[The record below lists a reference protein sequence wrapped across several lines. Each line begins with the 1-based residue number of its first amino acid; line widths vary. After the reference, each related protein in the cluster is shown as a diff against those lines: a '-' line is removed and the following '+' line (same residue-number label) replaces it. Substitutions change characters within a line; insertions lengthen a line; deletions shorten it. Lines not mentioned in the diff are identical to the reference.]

1 MANGI
6 TRFSPG
12 MLQPDGSI
20 GPVMSRTT
28 PVVPRPAIMANA
40 MPFSPSYGV
49 NPATLPSAVRQPAA
63 PAPTPAAPAM
73 TQRPAGLLGGGT
85 TDYRSL
91 LSDANRQAREQGL
104 FAMLMGLGRPVP
116 RGESRLM
123 GALQMG
129 QQARQAA
136 QQSALGGISTQ
147 MKLEEMERQRAM
159 EQARLK
165 AIQASQ
171 DRIQGAAGQVG
182 VMESEAA
189 QTAQTPGL
197 TTFSAYQ
204 QSQMDPNQ
212 REIAKRSEVLA
223 QEADALAFVAP
234 EESQRLRDQAA
245 QLRDQVTGG
254 LMTRK
259 DAVPREESL
268 RKEFNDNYVEQTN
281 EIVQRRNSLIELL
294 QQGGPVSKYLTF
306 VSAIKTVEPNSAV
319 LSSEYESAQALSGL
333 LTRLQVALEGIE
345 GDKPLPEQFRK
356 DMENVGNLM
365 AEAAM
370 EHYNKGAEQYRGIAT
385 RSNLNPENVIIQPT
399 PIRDISA
406 STTSTIENPAT
417 SVRSI
422 RSRGGVPQ

>member
-1 MANGI
+1 
-6 TRFSPG
+6 

-20 GPVMSRTT
+20 GPAMSRTT
-28 PVVPRPAIMANA
+28 PVVPRPSIMANA

-63 PAPTPAAPAM
+63 PAPTPAAPALA
-73 TQRPAGLLGGGT
+73 QRPAGLLGGGT

-136 QQSALGGISTQ
+136 QQSALGDISTQ
-147 MKLEEMERQRAM
+147 MKLEEMERKRAQ
-159 EQARLK
+159 EQARLD
-165 AIQASQ
+165 AIQSSQ
-171 DRIQGAAGQVG
+171 DRIQGTMGQVG
-182 VMESEAA
+182 VMEAEAM

-212 REIAKRSEVLA
+212 LAIAKRSEVLA
-223 QEADALAFVAP
+223 QEADALAFIAP
-234 EESQRLRDQAA
+234 ERSKQLRDQAKT
-245 QLRDQVTGG
+245 LRDQATTG
-254 LMTRK
+254 LMTRA

-268 RKEFNDNYVEQTN
+268 RKEFNQNYVEETN
-281 EIVQRRNSLIELL
+281 DIVQRRNTLIELL

-333 LTRLQVALEGIE
+333 LTRLQVKLEGIE
-345 GDKPLPEQFRK
+345 GTKPLPKQFRE

-370 EHYNKGAEQYRGIAT
+370 EHYNKGAEQYRGIAI
-385 RSNLNPENVIIQPT
+385 RQNLNPENVILQPT
-399 PIRDISA
+399 PIRN
-406 STTSTIENPAT
+406 TSTMTTDTVDNPAA
-417 SVRSI
+417 SVRDI
-422 RSRGGVPQ
+422 RTRGGVPQT

>member
-1 MANGI
+1 MNRQHGVWRTRLTVWWPRVFIWQPIRFYEVTMANGI

-49 NPATLPSAVRQPAA
+49 NPATMPRTPPRPATPAPAA
-63 PAPTPAAPAM
+63 PATM
-73 TQRPAGLLGGGT
+73 QRPVGLLGGGT

-104 FAMLMGLGRPVP
+104 FAMLMGLGRRVP
-116 RGESRLM
+116 RGESRLT

-136 QQSALGGISTQ
+136 QKSALGDINTQ
-147 MKLEEMERQRAM
+147 MRLEEMDRKRSL
-159 EQARLK
+159 EQARLD

-171 DRIQGAAGQVG
+171 DRIQGTMGQVG
-182 VMESEAA
+182 VMEAEAM

-212 REIAKRSEVLA
+212 LAIAKRSEVLA

-254 LMTRK
+254 
-259 DAVPREESL
+259 
-268 RKEFNDNYVEQTN
+268 
-281 EIVQRRNSLIELL
+281 
-294 QQGGPVSKYLTF
+294 
-306 VSAIKTVEPNSAV
+306 
-319 LSSEYESAQALSGL
+319 
-333 LTRLQVALEGIE
+333 
-345 GDKPLPEQFRK
+345 
-356 DMENVGNLM
+356 
-365 AEAAM
+365 
-370 EHYNKGAEQYRGIAT
+370 
-385 RSNLNPENVIIQPT
+385 
-399 PIRDISA
+399 
-406 STTSTIENPAT
+406 
-417 SVRSI
+417 
-422 RSRGGVPQ
+422 